1 LTHDSRWTVEEQER
15 DGVTDELNFM
25 TARDLARR
33 VRDREL
39 SAVEVLQAH
48 LEQIDRVNPIV
59 NAIVTLL
66 PERALAAASAADA
79 ALARGD
85 DVGPLHGLPIA
96 HKDTLATKGIRT
108 TQGSPIYVDAVPD
121 ENALIVERIQGA
133 GAIPIGKTNVPE
145 FGAGSQ
151 TFNTLF
157 GTTLNP
163 YDLSKTPGGSSGGAA
178 AALASGLQPIADGS
192 DLGGSLRNPGG
203 YCNVVGFRPSPGRVP
218 KINTKSAWFDMTVN
232 GPLARTVGDV
242 ALMMS
247 VIAGPD
253 RRSPITLED
262 PGRIFAQPLE
272 RDFRGIR
279 VAWSRDLGG
288 LPVDPRTTAVLEAR
302 RGVFADLGIDLV
314 EAEPDLSG
322 ADEVFHIFRAWD
334 FELSYGDLLDNHRD
348 QLKDTVIWNVEQGR
362 ALTGPD
368 IGRAARLRS
377 EIYRRVQSFFADYE
391 FLLLPV
397 SQVPPFPAD
406 IPYPTEINGRPMASY
421 IEWMRTC
428 SRITVTGHPAIS
440 VPAGFT
446 PEGLPVGLQIVG
458 RTRDDWGVL
467 QLAHAF
473 EGATNHWRH
482 RPPSLAGVPA
492 SIENR
497 EPASSVC
504 DPAGMML
511 QTRSESFN
519 SF

>member
-1 LTHDSRWTVEEQER
+1 
-15 DGVTDELNFM
+15 VTDELTFM

-33 VRDREL
+33 IKAREL

-48 LEQIDRVNPIV
+48 LDQIDRVNPIV

-66 PERALAAASAADA
+66 PERALAAARAADA

-85 DVGPLHGLPIA
+85 AVGPLHGLPIA

-121 ENALIVERIQGA
+121 ENALIVERIQGV

-151 TFNTLF
+151 TFNTVF

-178 AALASGLQPIADGS
+178 AALATGLHPIADGS

-218 KINTKSAWFDMTVN
+218 KINSKSAWFDMTVN

-253 RRSPITLED
+253 LRSPITLEE
-262 PGRIFAQPLE
+262 PGAIFARPLE
-272 RDFRGIR
+272 RDFHGIR
-279 VAWSRDLGG
+279 IAWSRDLGG
-288 LPVDPRTTAVLEAR
+288 LPVDPRTTAVLESQR
-302 RGVFADLGIDLV
+302 DVFSNLGIELV
-314 EAEPDLSG
+314 EAEPDLRG
-322 ADEVFHIFRAWD
+322 ADEVFHVFRAWD

-362 ALTGPD
+362 TLSGPD

-377 EIYRRVQSFFADYE
+377 EIFGRMHNFFAEYE

-406 IPYPTEINGRPMASY
+406 IPYPTEINGTPMASY

-458 RTRDDWGVL
+458 RARDDWGVL

-473 EGATNHWRH
+473 ENATNHWRR
-482 RPPSLAGVPA
+482 RPPLLADVLTP
-492 SIENR
+492 
-497 EPASSVC
+497 
-504 DPAGMML
+504 
-511 QTRSESFN
+511 TRS
-519 SF
+519 

>member
-1 LTHDSRWTVEEQER
+1 VS
-15 DGVTDELNFM
+15 DELNFM
-25 TARDLARR
+25 TARELVRR
-33 VRDREL
+33 IQNREV
-39 SAVEVLQAH
+39 SAVEVLLAH
-48 LEQIDRVNPIV
+48 LEQIDRVNPVV

-66 PERALAAASAADA
+66 PERARAAARAADA

-108 TQGSPIYVDAVPD
+108 TQGSPIYVDAVPE
-121 ENALIVERIQGA
+121 ENALIVERIQRA

-151 TFNTLF
+151 TFNTVF

-178 AALASGLQPIADGS
+178 AALAAGMHPIADGS

-218 KINTKSAWFDMTVN
+218 NINTNSAWFDMTVN

-253 RRSPITLED
+253 LRSPITLED
-262 PGRIFAQPLE
+262 PGAIFARPLG
-272 RDFRGIR
+272 RDFQGTR

-288 LPVDPRTTAVLEAR
+288 LPVDPHTTAVLESQ

-348 QLKDTVIWNVEQGR
+348 QLKDTVIWNVEQGL
-362 ALTGPD
+362 AVTGPE
-368 IGRAARLRS
+368 ISRAARVRS
-377 EIYRRVQSFFADYE
+377 EIYRRVHDFFGEYE

-406 IPYPTEINGRPMASY
+406 IPYPIEINGTPMATY

-428 SRITVTGHPAIS
+428 SRITVIGHPAIS

-446 PEGLPVGLQIVG
+446 AEGLPVGLQILG
-458 RTRDDWGVL
+458 RPRDDWGVL

-473 EGATNHWRH
+473 EGVTNHWRR
-482 RPPSLAGVPA
+482 RPPSLANIPA
-492 SIENR
+492 QIGS
-497 EPASSVC
+497 
-504 DPAGMML
+504 
-511 QTRSESFN
+511 
-519 SF
+519 

>member
-1 LTHDSRWTVEEQER
+1 M
-15 DGVTDELNFM
+15 TDEMNFM
-25 TARDLARR
+25 TARELARR
-33 VRDREL
+33 IQAREL
-39 SAVEVLQAH
+39 SAVDVVQAH
-48 LEQIDRVNPIV
+48 LDQIERVNPLV

-66 PERALAAASAADA
+66 PERALADAQAADA

-85 DVGPLHGLPIA
+85 AVGPLHGLPIA

-108 TQGSPIYVDAVPD
+108 TQGSPIYHDFVPD
-121 ENALIVERIQGA
+121 ENALIVERLQGA

-151 TFNTLF
+151 TFNTIF

-163 YDLSKTPGGSSGGAA
+163 YDLTKTPGGSSGGAA
-178 AALASGLQPIADGS
+178 AALATGMHPIADGS

-218 KINTKSAWFDMTVN
+218 KINTRSAWFDMTVN
-232 GPLARTVGDV
+232 GPLARTVGDI

-253 RRSPITLED
+253 LRSPITLED
-262 PGRIFAQPLE
+262 PGTIFARPLE
-272 RDFRGIR
+272 RDFRGVR

-288 LPVDPRTTAVLEAR
+288 LPVDPRTTAVLESQ
-302 RGVFADLGIDLV
+302 RGVFADLGIDVV
-314 EAEPDLSG
+314 EAEPDLDG
-322 ADEVFHIFRAWD
+322 ADEVFHVFRAWD
-334 FELSYGDLLDNHRD
+334 FESSYGDLYDTRRD

-362 ALTGPD
+362 VLSGPE

-377 EIYRRVQSFFADYE
+377 EIFRRVHDFFAEYE

-406 IPYPTEINGRPMASY
+406 VPYPTEINGTPMTTY

-428 SRITVTGHPAIS
+428 SRITVTAHPAIS

-458 RTRDDWGVL
+458 RARDDWGVL
-467 QLAHAF
+467 QLANAF
-473 EGATNHWRH
+473 EEATHHWRH
-482 RPPSLAGVPA
+482 RRPRLDDVTAQVG
-492 SIENR
+492 
-497 EPASSVC
+497 
-504 DPAGMML
+504 G
-511 QTRSESFN
+511 
-519 SF
+519 

>member
-1 LTHDSRWTVEEQER
+1 VS
-15 DGVTDELNFM
+15 DELNFM
-25 TARDLARR
+25 TARELVRR
-33 VRDREL
+33 IQNREV
-39 SAVEVLQAH
+39 SAVEVLLAH
-48 LEQIDRVNPIV
+48 LEQIDRVNPVV

-66 PERALAAASAADA
+66 PERARAAARAADA

-108 TQGSPIYVDAVPD
+108 TQGSPIYVDAVPE
-121 ENALIVERIQGA
+121 ENALIVERIQRA

-151 TFNTLF
+151 TFNTVF

-178 AALASGLQPIADGS
+178 AALAAGMHPIADGS

-218 KINTKSAWFDMTVN
+218 NINTNSAWFDMTVN

-253 RRSPITLED
+253 LRSPITLED
-262 PGRIFAQPLE
+262 PGAIFARPLG
-272 RDFRGIR
+272 RDFQGTR

-288 LPVDPRTTAVLEAR
+288 LPVDPHTTAVLESQ

-348 QLKDTVIWNVEQGR
+348 QLKDTVIWNVEQGL
-362 ALTGPD
+362 AVTGPE
-368 IGRAARLRS
+368 ISRAARVRS
-377 EIYRRVQSFFADYE
+377 EIYRRVHDFFGEYE

-406 IPYPTEINGRPMASY
+406 IPYPIEINGTPMATY

-428 SRITVTGHPAIS
+428 SRITVIGHPAIS

-446 PEGLPVGLQIVG
+446 AEGLQVGLQIVG
-458 RTRDDWGVL
+458 RARDDWGVL

-473 EGATNHWRH
+473 ESATNYYRR
-482 RPPSLAGVPA
+482 RPPSVAEVTAQIG
-492 SIENR
+492 
-497 EPASSVC
+497 
-504 DPAGMML
+504 G
-511 QTRSESFN
+511 
-519 SF
+519 

>member
-1 LTHDSRWTVEEQER
+1 VS
-15 DGVTDELNFM
+15 DELNFM
-25 TARDLARR
+25 TARDLVRR
-33 VRDREL
+33 IQNREV
-39 SAVEVLQAH
+39 SAVEVLLAH
-48 LEQIDRVNPIV
+48 LEQIDRVNPVV

-66 PERALAAASAADA
+66 PERARAAARAADA

-108 TQGSPIYVDAVPD
+108 TQGSPIYVDAVPE
-121 ENALIVERIQGA
+121 ENALIVERIQRA

-151 TFNTLF
+151 TFNTVF

-178 AALASGLQPIADGS
+178 AALAAGMHPIADGS

-218 KINTKSAWFDMTVN
+218 NINTNSAWFDMTVN

-253 RRSPITLED
+253 LRSPITLED
-262 PGRIFAQPLE
+262 PGAIFARPLG
-272 RDFRGIR
+272 RDFQGTR

-288 LPVDPRTTAVLEAR
+288 LPVDPHTTAVLESQ

-348 QLKDTVIWNVEQGR
+348 QLKDTVIWNVEQGL
-362 ALTGPD
+362 AVTGPE
-368 IGRAARLRS
+368 ISRAARVRS
-377 EIYRRVQSFFADYE
+377 EIYRRVHDFFGEYE

-406 IPYPTEINGRPMASY
+406 IPYPIEINGTPMATY

-428 SRITVTGHPAIS
+428 SRITVIGHPAIS

-446 PEGLPVGLQIVG
+446 AEGLPVGLQIVG
-458 RTRDDWGVL
+458 RARDDWGVL

-473 EGATNHWRH
+473 EGVTNHWRR
-482 RPPSLAGVPA
+482 RPPSLANIPA
-492 SIENR
+492 QI
-497 EPASSVC
+497 
-504 DPAGMML
+504 GG
-511 QTRSESFN
+511 
-519 SF
+519 

>member
-1 LTHDSRWTVEEQER
+1 MRRRRWLQSLHDDSCLTLDEQEHA
-15 DGVTDELNFM
+15 GVTDELNFM
-25 TARDLARR
+25 TARELARR
-33 VRDREL
+33 IQSREL

-48 LEQIDRVNPIV
+48 LDQIDRVNPVV
-59 NAIVTLL
+59 NAIITLL
-66 PERALAAASAADA
+66 PERAMANARAADA

-108 TQGSPIYVDAVPD
+108 TQGSPIYVDTIPNA
-121 ENALIVERIQGA
+121 NALIVERTQGA

-151 TFNTLF
+151 TFNTVF

-163 YDLSKTPGGSSGGAA
+163 YDLSTTPGGSSGGAA
-178 AALASGLQPIADGS
+178 TALATGMHPIADGS

-218 KINTKSAWFDMTVN
+218 KINTNSAWFDMTVN
-232 GPLARTVGDV
+232 GPLARTVGDI

-253 RRSPITLED
+253 LRSPISLED
-262 PGRIFAQPLE
+262 PGAIFTRPLE
-272 RDFRGIR
+272 LDFDRVR

-288 LPVDPRTTAVLEAR
+288 LPVDPRTTAVLESQRTVIADM
-302 RGVFADLGIDLV
+302 GVDLV
-314 EAEPDLSG
+314 ETEPDLSG

-368 IGRAARLRS
+368 IGLAARLRS
-377 EIYRRVQSFFADYE
+377 EIYRRVHEFFAEYE

-406 IPYPTEINGRPMASY
+406 VPFPTEINGTPMSTY

-458 RTRDDWGVL
+458 RARDDWGVL

-473 EGATNHWRH
+473 ESATNHWRL
-482 RPPSLAGVPA
+482 RPPLLADATAQVP
-492 SIENR
+492 
-497 EPASSVC
+497 
-504 DPAGMML
+504 G
-511 QTRSESFN
+511 
-519 SF
+519 

>member
-1 LTHDSRWTVEEQER
+1 VS
-15 DGVTDELNFM
+15 DELNFM
-25 TARDLARR
+25 TARELARR
-33 VRDREL
+33 IKEREL
-39 SAVEVLQAH
+39 SAVEVLEAH
-48 LEQIDRVNPIV
+48 LDQIERVNPVV

-66 PERALAAASAADA
+66 PERAMAAAHAADA

-108 TQGSPIYVDAVPD
+108 TQGSPLHIDTVPD
-121 ENALIVERIQGA
+121 ENALIVERIQAA

-151 TFNTLF
+151 TFNTVF

-178 AALASGLQPIADGS
+178 AALAMGMHPIADGS

-232 GPLARTVGDV
+232 GPLARTVGDI
-242 ALMMS
+242 AMMMS

-253 RRSPITLED
+253 LRSPITLED
-262 PGRIFAQPLE
+262 PGAIFAQPLE

-288 LPVDPRTTAVLEAR
+288 LPVDPRTTAVLESQRA
-302 RGVFADLGIDLV
+302 VFADLGIELV
-314 EAEPDLSG
+314 EDEPDLSD

-377 EIYRRVQSFFADYE
+377 ELYRRVHDFFERYE

-406 IPYPTEINGRPMASY
+406 IPYPTEINGTSMATY

-446 PEGLPVGLQIVG
+446 AEGLPVGLQIVG
-458 RTRDDWGVL
+458 RARDDRGVL
-467 QLAHAF
+467 QFAHAF
-473 EGATNHWRH
+473 EGATSHWRQ
-482 RPPSLAGVPA
+482 RPPSLAAVTAPIGA
-492 SIENR
+492 
-497 EPASSVC
+497 
-504 DPAGMML
+504 
-511 QTRSESFN
+511 
-519 SF
+519 

>member
-1 LTHDSRWTVEEQER
+1 
-15 DGVTDELNFM
+15 VTDELNFM
-25 TARDLARR
+25 TARELVRR
-33 VRDREL
+33 IKGREL

-48 LEQIDRVNPIV
+48 LDQIDRVNPVV
-59 NAIVTLL
+59 NAIITLL
-66 PERALAAASAADA
+66 PERALAGARSADA

-96 HKDTLATKGIRT
+96 HKDTLATRGIRT
-108 TQGSPIYVDAVPD
+108 TQGSPIYADAVPD
-121 ENALIVERIQGA
+121 ENALIVKRVQSA
-133 GAIPIGKTNVPE
+133 GAISIGKTNVPE

-151 TFNTLF
+151 TFNTVF

-163 YDLSKTPGGSSGGAA
+163 YDLTKTPGGSSGGAA
-178 AALASGLQPIADGS
+178 AALATGMHPIADGS

-253 RRSPITLED
+253 RRSPISLDD
-262 PGRIFAQPLE
+262 PGAIFARPLE
-272 RDFRGIR
+272 RDFRGLR

-288 LPVDPRTTAVLEAR
+288 LPVDPRTTAVLESQR
-302 RGVFADLGIDLV
+302 EVFAGMGIDLV
-314 EAEPDLSG
+314 ETEPDLSD

-334 FELSYGDLLDNHRD
+334 FELGYGDLLDHHRD

-377 EIYRRVQSFFADYE
+377 EIYRRAHDFFAEYE

-406 IPYPTEINGRPMASY
+406 IPYPTEINGTPMATY

-446 PEGLPVGLQIVG
+446 REGLPVGLQIVG
-458 RTRDDWGVL
+458 RARDDWGVL
-467 QLAHAF
+467 QLANAF
-473 EGATNHWRH
+473 ESATNHWRR
-482 RPPSLAGVPA
+482 RPPSLTGVAAGIG
-492 SIENR
+492 S
-497 EPASSVC
+497 
-504 DPAGMML
+504 
-511 QTRSESFN
+511 
-519 SF
+519 

>member
-1 LTHDSRWTVEEQER
+1 VS
-15 DGVTDELNFM
+15 DELNFM
-25 TARDLARR
+25 TARELVRR
-33 VRDREL
+33 IQNREV
-39 SAVEVLQAH
+39 SAVEVLLAH
-48 LEQIDRVNPIV
+48 LEQIDRVNPVV

-66 PERALAAASAADA
+66 PERARAAARAADA

-108 TQGSPIYVDAVPD
+108 TQGSPIYVDAVPE
-121 ENALIVERIQGA
+121 ENALIVERIQRA

-151 TFNTLF
+151 TFNTVF

-178 AALASGLQPIADGS
+178 AALAAGMHPIADGS

-218 KINTKSAWFDMTVN
+218 NINTNSAWFDMTVN

-253 RRSPITLED
+253 LRSPITLED
-262 PGRIFAQPLE
+262 PGAIFARPLG
-272 RDFRGIR
+272 RDFQGTR

-288 LPVDPRTTAVLEAR
+288 LPVDPHTTAVLESQ

-348 QLKDTVIWNVEQGR
+348 QLKDTVIWNVEQGL
-362 ALTGPD
+362 AVTGPE
-368 IGRAARLRS
+368 ISRAARVRS
-377 EIYRRVQSFFADYE
+377 EIYRRVHDFFGEYE

-406 IPYPTEINGRPMASY
+406 IPYPIEINGTPMATY

-428 SRITVTGHPAIS
+428 SRITVIGHPAIS

-446 PEGLPVGLQIVG
+446 AEGLPVGLQIVG
-458 RTRDDWGVL
+458 RARDDWGVL

-473 EGATNHWRH
+473 EGVTNHWRR
-482 RPPSLAGVPA
+482 RPPSLANIPA
-492 SIENR
+492 QI
-497 EPASSVC
+497 
-504 DPAGMML
+504 GG
-511 QTRSESFN
+511 
-519 SF
+519 

>member
-1 LTHDSRWTVEEQER
+1 VS
-15 DGVTDELNFM
+15 DELNFM
-25 TARDLARR
+25 TARDLVRR
-33 VRDREL
+33 IQNREV
-39 SAVEVLQAH
+39 SAVEVLLAH
-48 LEQIDRVNPIV
+48 LEQIDRVNPVV

-66 PERALAAASAADA
+66 PERARAAARAADA

-108 TQGSPIYVDAVPD
+108 TQGSPIYVDAVPE
-121 ENALIVERIQGA
+121 ENALIVERIQRA

-151 TFNTLF
+151 TFNTVF

-178 AALASGLQPIADGS
+178 AALAAGMHPIADGS

-218 KINTKSAWFDMTVN
+218 NINTNSAWFDMTVN

-253 RRSPITLED
+253 LRSPITLED
-262 PGRIFAQPLE
+262 PGAIFARPLG
-272 RDFRGIR
+272 RDFQGTR

-288 LPVDPRTTAVLEAR
+288 LPVDPHTTAVLESQ

-348 QLKDTVIWNVEQGR
+348 QLKDTVIWNVEQGL
-362 ALTGPD
+362 AVTGPE
-368 IGRAARLRS
+368 ISRAARVRS
-377 EIYRRVQSFFADYE
+377 EIYRRVHDFFGEYE

-406 IPYPTEINGRPMASY
+406 IPYPIEINGTPMATY

-428 SRITVTGHPAIS
+428 SRITVIGHPAIS

-446 PEGLPVGLQIVG
+446 AEGLPVGLQILG
-458 RTRDDWGVL
+458 RARDDWGVL

-473 EGATNHWRH
+473 EGVTNHWRR
-482 RPPSLAGVPA
+482 RPPSLANIPA
-492 SIENR
+492 QI
-497 EPASSVC
+497 
-504 DPAGMML
+504 GG
-511 QTRSESFN
+511 
-519 SF
+519 

>member
-1 LTHDSRWTVEEQER
+1 M
-15 DGVTDELNFM
+15 TDEVNFM
-25 TARDLARR
+25 TARELARR
-33 VRDREL
+33 MRAREL
-39 SAVEVLQAH
+39 SAVDVVQAH
-48 LEQIDRVNPIV
+48 LDQTERVNPLI

-66 PERALAAASAADA
+66 PERALADARAADK

-85 DVGPLHGLPIA
+85 AVGPLHGLPIA

-108 TQGSPIYVDAVPD
+108 TQGSPIYHDFVPE
-121 ENALIVERIQGA
+121 ENALIVERLQAA

-145 FGAGSQ
+145 FAAGSQ
-151 TFNTLF
+151 TFNTIF

-163 YDLSKTPGGSSGGAA
+163 YDLTKTPGGSSGGAA
-178 AALASGLQPIADGS
+178 AALATGMHPIADGS

-247 VIAGPD
+247 AIAGPD
-253 RRSPITLED
+253 LRSPITLEN
-262 PGRIFAQPLE
+262 PGTIFARPLE
-272 RDFRGIR
+272 RDFHGVR

-288 LPVDPRTTAVLEAR
+288 LPVDPRTTAVLESQ
-302 RGVFADLGIDLV
+302 RGVFADLGIDVV
-314 EAEPDLSG
+314 EAEPELPG
-322 ADEVFHIFRAWD
+322 ADEVFHVFRAWD
-334 FELSYGDLLDNHRD
+334 FESSYGDLYDTRRD

-362 ALTGPD
+362 ALSGPE

-377 EIYRRVQSFFADYE
+377 EIFRRAHDFFTEYE

-406 IPYPTEINGRPMASY
+406 VPYPTEINGTPMTTY

-428 SRITVTGHPAIS
+428 SRITVTAHPAIS

-458 RTRDDWGVL
+458 RARDDWGVL
-467 QLAHAF
+467 QLAHNF
-473 EGATNHWRH
+473 EEATHHWRH
-482 RPPSLAGVPA
+482 RPPRLEDVTSQVG
-492 SIENR
+492 
-497 EPASSVC
+497 
-504 DPAGMML
+504 G
-511 QTRSESFN
+511 
-519 SF
+519 